1 MESTTAVPGDY
12 KFRCCEA
19 EMCAHYT
26 DLVDVVELKF
36 CFYWDPN
43 TSFCHDKRVCDRLT
57 GSNAEIYDF
66 LEEVYIH
73 VPHFYLEGI
82 WYFNTWS
89 RVKSAVQCVAFMP
102 WLTWESGRPGL
113 FGTGA
118 LSLPV
123 TGQMLYS
130 CATQKL
136 RVHLL
141 CLLEPSL
148 LHGDIELQKSL
159 RLILAP
165 GSGYEEIF
173 ISKLIKQS
181 SKLIKV
187 ISRFITQPSTV
198 IQNLEEEDDTGLDIS
213 PPVPRPVSLV
223 H

>member
-1 MESTTAVPGDY
+1 MRRFHAVVNTREWKAG
-12 KFRCCEA
+12 
-19 EMCAHYT
+19 
-26 DLVDVVELKF
+26 VV
-36 CFYWDPN
+36 WDWSPQ
-43 TSFCHDKRVCDRLT
+43 SPSDRT
-57 GSNAEIYDF
+57 NA
-66 LEEVYIH
+66 L
-73 VPHFYLEGI
+73 L
-82 WYFNTWS
+82 
-89 RVKSAVQCVAFMP
+89 
-102 WLTWESGRPGL
+102 
-113 FGTGA
+113 
-118 LSLPV
+118 
-123 TGQMLYS
+123 
-130 CATQKL
+130 KL

-141 CLLEPSL
+141 CLLQPSL